1 MLTMKKL
8 IVLVAISAMG
18 LLSFATP
25 LQIQIYPDSIMN
37 ITEVSQQLLYAA
49 KTKSATDSL
58 VKVVS
63 TISDEM
69 LSSQLTNDD
78 LKKAFW
84 INIYNA
90 FTQVSLTKNPE
101 KYKDRGSF
109 FGEDQIEIAGKKLSL
124 DDVEHGLLRRS
135 KIKWALGHL
144 NKWFPSSF
152 EKKHRVDTL
161 DYRIH
166 FALNCGAKS
175 CPPIAFYKPIQLGKQ
190 LNLATRAYL
199 NGDAEYNELEN
210 IVMLPAIMGWFRG
223 DFGGKKKMMLLLK
236 KLEIVPEGKN
246 PKIKFSSYDW
256 NLFIE
261 NYKQE

>member
-1 MLTMKKL
+1 M
-8 IVLVAISAMG
+8 IFVAVSAMFLG
-18 LLSFATP
+18 SYATP
-25 LQIQIYPDSIMN
+25 QQSQMYPYNTMN

-58 VKVVS
+58 VNVVT

-124 DDVEHGLLRRS
+124 DDVEHGILRRS

-152 EKKHRVDTL
+152 EKKHRVDTV

-175 CPPIAFYKPIQLGKQ
+175 CPPIAFYKPEQLSKQ
-190 LNLATRAYL
+190 LDLATRAYL
-199 NGDAEYNELEN
+199 NGDAEYKEQEN
-210 IVMLPAIMGWFRG
+210 VVMLPAIMGWFRG
-223 DFGGKKKMMLLLK
+223 DFGGKKKMLQLLK
-236 KLEIVPEGKN
+236 KLEIVPESKN

-256 NLFIE
+256 NLFLQ